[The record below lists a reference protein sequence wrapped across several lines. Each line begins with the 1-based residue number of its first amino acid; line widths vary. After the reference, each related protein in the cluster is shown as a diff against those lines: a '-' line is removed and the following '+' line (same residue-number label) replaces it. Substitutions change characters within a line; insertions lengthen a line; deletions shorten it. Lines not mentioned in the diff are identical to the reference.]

1 MLDGYSKL
9 IFEGALVT
17 LELALC
23 SVLLSVIIGL
33 IGAGGKLSSNRL
45 LSGLFE
51 CYTTLIRG
59 VPDLVLMLLIFYGLQ
74 IALNSITESLG
85 FEQINIDPLSAGI
98 ITLGFIYGAYFTET
112 FRGAYMAVPT
122 GQIEAARAFGF
133 SSSQI
138 FRRIMFPAMMRYA
151 LPGIGNNWQV
161 ILKATALVSI
171 LGLNDVVKA
180 TQLAGKGTYQPF
192 FFALVAG
199 VVYLILPTAL
209 LSVISFVMGGLLA
222 IPLAVAR
229 VAERRW
235 IRLPVWIFTY
245 IFRGTP
251 LYVQLLVFY
260 SGMYSLEI
268 VRGNDLL
275 NAFFRSGLNC
285 TILAL
290 TLNTCAYTTEI
301 FAGAIRSVPH
311 GEIEAARAY
320 GFSRFKMY
328 RCIILPSALRIA
340 LPAYSNEVILMLHS
354 TALAFT
360 ATVPDILKIARDINA
375 ATYQP
380 FYAFGIAAVLYLII
394 SFTLISLFR
403 QAEKRWLAH
412 IKPQASH

>member
-199 VVYLILPTAL
+199 VVYLIFTTLSNGIL
-209 LSVISFVMGGLLA
+209 LWL
-222 IPLAVAR
+222 
-229 VAERRW
+229 ERR
-235 IRLPVWIFTY
+235 
-245 IFRGTP
+245 
-251 LYVQLLVFY
+251 Y
-260 SGMYSLEI
+260 S
-268 VRGNDLL
+268 
-275 NAFFRSGLNC
+275 
-285 TILAL
+285 
-290 TLNTCAYTTEI
+290 
-301 FAGAIRSVPH
+301 H
-311 GEIEAARAY
+311 GVKRAE
-320 GFSRFKMY
+320 
-328 RCIILPSALRIA
+328 L
-340 LPAYSNEVILMLHS
+340 
-354 TALAFT
+354 
-360 ATVPDILKIARDINA
+360 
-375 ATYQP
+375 
-380 FYAFGIAAVLYLII
+380 
-394 SFTLISLFR
+394 
-403 QAEKRWLAH
+403 
-412 IKPQASH
+412 

>member
-74 IALNSITESLG
+74 IFLNSITESLG

-112 FRGAYMAVPT
+112 FRGAYMAVPA

-199 VVYLILPTAL
+199 VVYLIFTTISNGVL
-209 LSVISFVMGGLLA
+209 LWL
-222 IPLAVAR
+222 
-229 VAERRW
+229 ERR
-235 IRLPVWIFTY
+235 
-245 IFRGTP
+245 
-251 LYVQLLVFY
+251 Y
-260 SGMYSLEI
+260 S
-268 VRGNDLL
+268 
-275 NAFFRSGLNC
+275 
-285 TILAL
+285 
-290 TLNTCAYTTEI
+290 
-301 FAGAIRSVPH
+301 H
-311 GEIEAARAY
+311 GVKRAE
-320 GFSRFKMY
+320 
-328 RCIILPSALRIA
+328 L
-340 LPAYSNEVILMLHS
+340 
-354 TALAFT
+354 
-360 ATVPDILKIARDINA
+360 
-375 ATYQP
+375 
-380 FYAFGIAAVLYLII
+380 
-394 SFTLISLFR
+394 
-403 QAEKRWLAH
+403 
-412 IKPQASH
+412 